1 MLTEIQLPVQRSGP
15 LTLAED
21 IESFVRDATPVPS
34 GTAHM
39 HSTRPQAC
47 SHPLVQRLGHVP
59 IIAEDLGVI
68 TSDVNELRKAIGA
81 PGMVVLQFAWGS
93 GAQNTHIPHNHY
105 ENSICYPGKF
115 QRASKFLQE

>member
-1 MLTEIQLPVQRSGP
+1 MLTGVQLPVPTPGP

-21 IESFVRDATPVPS
+21 FDVYCNPNSIQHCPNALHLTSS
-34 GTAHM
+34 I
-39 HSTRPQAC
+39 
-47 SHPLVQRLGHVP
+47 SHLPVQRLGHVP

-68 TSDVNELRKAIGA
+68 TSDVNELRQAIGA

-105 ENSICYPGKF
+105 ENSVCYPGKM
-115 QRASKFLQE
+115 

>member
-1 MLTEIQLPVQRSGP
+1 MLTGVQLPVQMSGP
-15 LTLAED
+15 LTLQ
-21 IESFVRDATPVPS
+21 RTLTWDATPTPS
-34 GTAHM
+34 STAQSHC
-39 HSTRPQAC
+39 TRPPAC
-47 SHPLVQRLGHVP
+47 VHLLLQRLGHVP

-105 ENSICYPGKF
+105 ENSVCYPGK
-115 QRASKFLQE
+115 L